1 MGDQMKDS
9 AANLV
14 GYVGIG
20 AYLVNA
26 QAILTVALL
35 VSGII
40 LNVIRIRS
48 ANKNKDQ
55 QD

>member
-1 MGDQMKDS
+1 MDNVKDS

>member
-1 MGDQMKDS
+1 MENVKDS

-40 LNVIRIRS
+40 LNIIRIRS
-48 ANKNKDQ
+48 ANKKSPDQ
-55 QD
+55 E

>member
-1 MGDQMKDS
+1 MEDVKDH

-40 LNVIRIRS
+40 LNIIRIR
-48 ANKNKDQ
+48 AHKKTNKED
-55 QD
+55 

>member
-1 MGDQMKDS
+1 MDNVKDS
-9 AANLV
+9 AANPV

-40 LNVIRIRS
+40 LNIIRIRS
-48 ANKNKDQ
+48 TNKNNEK